1 MLHRVEA
8 VAYPY
13 ACFCQGS
20 IGDGL
25 HLGPVAYPSLHQGF
39 LRFLEAGGQ

>member
-1 MLHRVEA
+1 MLRRVEVA
-8 VAYPY
+8 AYPI

-25 HLGPVAYPSLHQGF
+25 RLGLVAYPSLHQGF
-39 LRFLEAGGQ
+39 LRFLEAGGH